1 MKSIHD
7 LPFLLLLSLTVAA
20 GAAIAANQDS
30 LKPTSAQMP
39 GTQSSVASKEDEIQ
53 RGRYLVEEV
62 ARCPDC
68 HTPRNSNGDLDR
80 SKWLQGAPI
89 WISPVRS
96 KRVWATDAPALA
108 GFVYSDKQGQDV
120 LERGMGTNGIPV
132 RPPMHTYNM
141 HHEDALAIIAY
152 LRSMRPVMR

>member
-1 MKSIHD
+1 MKSIRD

-20 GAAIAANQDS
+20 GVAIAANQDS
-30 LKPTSAQMP
+30 LKATSTQTSA
-39 GTQSSVASKEDEIQ
+39 TRLSESSKVEEIQ

-80 SKWLQGAPI
+80 SKWLQGASV

-108 GFVYSDKQGQDV
+108 GFVFSDKQGQDV
-120 LERGMGTNGIPV
+120 LERGIGTNGVPV
-132 RPPMHTYNM
+132 RPPMHAYNL
-141 HHEDALAIIAY
+141 HHEDALAVIAY
-152 LRSMRPVMR
+152 LRSLSNAK